1 MISIPDPITSAATVS
16 KPPATV
22 LDLAEATDEA
32 IAGRKAAGLARLL
45 GKGLPVPDGFVVT
58 GAADL
63 SSRDVIDSIEAGLA
77 GLEGAVAVRSS
88 STVEDLGD
96 ASFAGMYET
105 MLGVD
110 GIDPV
115 VAAIGRVRASGRS
128 DRVAAYRHDLAAT
141 QPPPAMA
148 VLVQRMV
155 PADAAGV
162 AFGADPIT
170 GDRTVTIV
178 SAVAGL
184 GDRLVSGEAV
194 SEEWVV
200 GPSEARLRR
209 DAVGAIDADAAR
221 RVSDL
226 VRQIEAIDGVPV
238 DIEWAIADRTIFLL
252 QARPMTALPDIVSWD
267 PGLPGGWLRDI
278 RLGEWLGAPVTPLF
292 ESWGLTRIERAMD
305 RTLGGLLGIDPPQP
319 GHVTVNGWYY
329 YGFNVIP
336 TSPVAMLGQLV
347 RHIIPSFI
355 IRPRKAAMAIP
366 PLARLGIRQAER
378 EWRTEILPAYRALVD
393 RSRAEVE
400 TADVKDLAALLD
412 RLADAAGR
420 YFASVTQVAGYA
432 SKAEVPLARFYRAN
446 VQPRIG
452 GSHLDVLVGLGQGP
466 QEITP
471 HALRSLDW
479 SEPTLGEWGSAFDES
494 AAQRRHAQAADRR
507 RAAEAAARDALAG
520 DVQLRTSFDQLLAT
534 AQHYALVREE
544 QIRDFSLVWPVM
556 RRAIARLADDLVER
570 GVLSDPDQVHFLERD
585 EMDAARAPDARPL
598 GATSDER
605 RTAWR
610 RQSRLVAP
618 LTLGRLHPMISRVID
633 QATEA
638 IRGSLGDIGDA
649 IVGIPASPGRATG
662 PARIIHRVAEFDR
675 VQPGDI
681 LVCPVTA
688 PAWTPLFGTVA
699 AVVTD
704 TGGVA
709 AHASIVAR
717 EYGLPAVVGTGDATS
732 RLRDGDLVEV
742 DGSTGVVRSAGA

>member
-292 ESWGLTRIERAMD
+292 ESWGLTRI
-305 RTLGGLLGIDPPQP
+305 
-319 GHVTVNGWYY
+319 
-329 YGFNVIP
+329 
-336 TSPVAMLGQLV
+336 
-347 RHIIPSFI
+347 
-355 IRPRKAAMAIP
+355 
-366 PLARLGIRQAER
+366 
-378 EWRTEILPAYRALVD
+378 
-393 RSRAEVE
+393 
-400 TADVKDLAALLD
+400 
-412 RLADAAGR
+412 
-420 YFASVTQVAGYA
+420 
-432 SKAEVPLARFYRAN
+432 
-446 VQPRIG
+446 
-452 GSHLDVLVGLGQGP
+452 
-466 QEITP
+466 
-471 HALRSLDW
+471 
-479 SEPTLGEWGSAFDES
+479 
-494 AAQRRHAQAADRR
+494 
-507 RAAEAAARDALAG
+507 
-520 DVQLRTSFDQLLAT
+520 
-534 AQHYALVREE
+534 
-544 QIRDFSLVWPVM
+544 
-556 RRAIARLADDLVER
+556 
-570 GVLSDPDQVHFLERD
+570 
-585 EMDAARAPDARPL
+585 
-598 GATSDER
+598 
-605 RTAWR
+605 
-610 RQSRLVAP
+610 
-618 LTLGRLHPMISRVID
+618 
-633 QATEA
+633 
-638 IRGSLGDIGDA
+638 
-649 IVGIPASPGRATG
+649 
-662 PARIIHRVAEFDR
+662 
-675 VQPGDI
+675 
-681 LVCPVTA
+681 
-688 PAWTPLFGTVA
+688 
-699 AVVTD
+699 
-704 TGGVA
+704 
-709 AHASIVAR
+709 
-717 EYGLPAVVGTGDATS
+717 
-732 RLRDGDLVEV
+732 
-742 DGSTGVVRSAGA
+742 